1 MYAQARGHE
10 RGSLIPGVVR
20 TEKVRSRPPNRQIY
34 WMEEA
39 NRHLANWLY
48 VREIL
53 VKRCPDRKCNPKAL
67 FVSTSSWSIGRRP
80 HRHTVGA
87 AITQYAREA
96 GITENISMTMN
107 WIPPACDVID
117 VDNVGMAKSRCCLGL
132 LYEPPLSFGIGD
144 FLGRENFDGDE
155 PVQVRVAGLVCTPDP
170 SHRGRAFR
178 GSDSAGR
185 CVRPWHNAEL
195 WYASQI
201 DSRQRVRWIERPAG
215 WTLLMPDTYVD
226 VRLWCV
232 SEVSRSE
239 WADWYGT
246 ALLSKIRISP
256 GKRRPQNQ
264 TALLGNRATHHGH
277 LVPN

>member
-1 MYAQARGHE
+1 MWTMLGWLRADAALASCTNR
-10 RGSLIPGVVR
+10 RFLSGS
-20 TEKVRSRPPNRQIY
+20 
-34 WMEEA
+34 
-39 NRHLANWLY
+39 
-48 VREIL
+48 
-53 VKRCPDRKCNPKAL
+53 
-67 FVSTSSWSIGRRP
+67 
-80 HRHTVGA
+80 
-87 AITQYAREA
+87 
-96 GITENISMTMN
+96 
-107 WIPPACDVID
+107 
-117 VDNVGMAKSRCCLGL
+117 
-132 LYEPPLSFGIGD
+132 D

-226 VRLWCV
+226 VRLWCG

-264 TALLGNRATHHGH
+264 TALLVPLSWNRCFFWQD
-277 LVPN
+277 

>member
-1 MYAQARGHE
+1 M
-10 RGSLIPGVVR
+10 
-20 TEKVRSRPPNRQIY
+20 RSRPPNRQIY

-155 PVQVRVAGLVCTPDP
+155 PVQVRVAGLVHQTRPTAAERFEDLIVQDGASDHGTTRNFGMRVKLIRGNEFDGLNARPGGRYSCRTLTWMSASGVGQKSVALNGRIGMGQPCCLR
-170 SHRGRAFR
+170 SGSVLVNAVHRIK
-178 GSDSAGR
+178 
-185 CVRPWHNAEL
+185 RPF
-195 WYASQI
+195 
-201 DSRQRVRWIERPAG
+201 
-215 WTLLMPDTYVD
+215 
-226 VRLWCV
+226 
-232 SEVSRSE
+232 
-239 WADWYGT
+239 
-246 ALLSKIRISP
+246 
-256 GKRRPQNQ
+256 
-264 TALLGNRATHHGH
+264 
-277 LVPN
+277 